1 MSWGPGP
8 GAGSPSARVAKP
20 QLHHLH
26 PPALF
31 PPLLQRRRAPGTVSA
46 AAGRSLQH
54 LPSPVGSELGGHGG
68 AGAGALARR
77 LIPLHPQSS
86 PSPRRRPQKWRLP
99 SPSSLKAA
107 CWRTTTAMTTVMMTT
122 TMLTATWYGA
132 EAGATA
138 SLGWDSPLV
147 WRSTCGRAEEGSQ
160 ARGLGCVT
168 PPSPRPSPGSSRSGL
183 AAQSRRMRRKSPQR
197 NLRSRQPR
205 WR

>member
-1 MSWGPGP
+1 MQG
-8 GAGSPSARVAKP
+8 
-20 QLHHLH
+20 
-26 PPALF
+26 PPAPGWPNPSFITSILLPSF

-68 AGAGALARR
+68 AGAGGLARQ
-77 LIPLHPQSS
+77 LIPLHPQRS

-122 TMLTATWYGA
+122 TTMLTATWYGA

-138 SLGWDSPLV
+138 SLGWDSPPV